1 MTMKNLVLFLTVFS
15 LGLAL
20 SGCSNTGYFAARR
33 NLQNSAGLRVGMTK
47 AQVIEVMGEP
57 VTGEDYCRPDV
68 WFYYIDP
75 QWYDGLTT
83 QDECMPLVF
92 KDGKLL
98 GWGNEYYNRYYYGT
112 PENR

>member
-1 MTMKNLVLFLTVFS
+1 MMKNLVMLFTVVCLGVS
-15 LGLAL
+15 LC
-20 SGCSNTGYFAARR
+20 GCGNTSYFAARR
-33 NLQNSAGLRVGMTK
+33 NMKNSANLRVGMNK

-57 VTGEDYCRPDV
+57 VKDEEYCRPDV

-92 KDGKLL
+92 KDDKLL
-98 GWGNEYYNRYYYGT
+98 GWGNEYYNKYYYGT
-112 PENR
+112 PDDR